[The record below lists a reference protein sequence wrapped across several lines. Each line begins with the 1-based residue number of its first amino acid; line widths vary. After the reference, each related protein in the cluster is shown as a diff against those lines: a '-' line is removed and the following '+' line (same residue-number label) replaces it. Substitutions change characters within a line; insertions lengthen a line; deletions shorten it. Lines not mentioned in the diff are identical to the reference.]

1 MKKHLIICA
10 LLLIGTFLAR
20 NGLCATYD
28 ATGEWDYTDYNHSDN
43 CDANLPEEIG
53 TEIIIQNG
61 NNFSIIL
68 SDSSFSGTVS
78 GNVYTGTEQWC
89 EQGGQ
94 VTANYTITASSATQA
109 SGSANWT
116 WEGFEGGSCGGSW
129 DISMTRK
136 SQASPIY
143 DATGTWD
150 YSNSS
155 PTSNCVNPPDPP
167 ETLIATVT
175 QTGNR
180 ITLVDDL
187 QRTYYGFVDG
197 AKYTF
202 VRSFAQS
209 GGTTAVVHKVTLA
222 AGGTSGN
229 GIGEFVWD
237 DNCDDCQGGFNFSIV
252 KQQQTYTISGMVSQL
267 EGVLMTLSG
276 DTSGTTTTD
285 ASGNYSFGNLI
296 NGNYTIT
303 PTKEGYRFEPASRN
317 VTINDGDMTGIDF
330 VAHQMA
336 RAMPGIP
343 LLLLDDKNKI

>member
-10 LLLIGTFLAR
+10 VLLVSISIAS

-28 ATGEWDYTDYNHSDN
+28 ATGEWDYTDYNHSDD
-43 CDANLPEEIG
+43 CGANLPEETG
-53 TEIIIQNG
+53 TEVIIQNG
-61 NNFSIIL
+61 NNFIVIL

-78 GNVYTGTEQWC
+78 GNVYKATEQWC
-89 EQGGQ
+89 QLEGQ

-116 WEGFEGGSCGGSW
+116 WEGFEGGSCSGSW
-129 DISMTRK
+129 QISMTRK
-136 SQASPIY
+136 SQAAPIY

-150 YSNSS
+150 YSNTSQW
-155 PTSNCVNPPDPP
+155 SNCGTPDPP
-167 ETLIATVT
+167 ETRTATVT

-180 ITLVDDL
+180 IILVDDL
-187 QRTYYGFVDG
+187 QRTNYGFVDG

-202 VRSFAQS
+202 VRSFSQS
-209 GGTTAVVHKVTLA
+209 SGTTAVVHKVTLA

-252 KQQQTYTISGMVSQL
+252 KQEQTYTISGNVSQL
-267 EGVLMTLSG
+267 EDVLMTLSG
-276 DTSGTTTTD
+276 DASGTTTTD
-285 ASGNYSFGNLI
+285 ASGNYSFGNLT

-303 PTKEGYRFEPASRN
+303 PTKEGYQFEPASRN
-317 VTINDGDMTGIDF
+317 VTISDGNMTGVNF
-330 VAHQMA
+330 VAHQMV
-336 RAMPGIP
+336 RTMPGIP
-343 LLLLDDKNKI
+343 LLLLED

>member
-1 MKKHLIICA
+1 MNKRLHICA
-10 LLLIGTFLAR
+10 VLLIGVFFAA

-28 ATGEWDYTDYNHSDN
+28 ATGEWNYTDYNHLNN
-43 CDANLPEEIG
+43 CGEPNPGTEQG

-61 NNFSIIL
+61 NNFNIIL

-94 VTANYTITASSATQA
+94 VTANYTLTASSATQA

-116 WEGFEGGSCGGSW
+116 WVGFEGGSCSGSW
-129 DISMTRK
+129 QISMTRK
-136 SQASPIY
+136 PQAAPLY
-143 DATGTWD
+143 NATGTWD
-150 YSNSS
+150 YSN
-155 PTSNCVNPPDPP
+155 TSHWSTCGTPDPP
-167 ETLIATVT
+167 ETRTATVT

-187 QRTYYGFVDG
+187 QRTNYGFVDG

-202 VRSFAQS
+202 ARFFSQS

-252 KQQQTYTISGMVSQL
+252 KQEQTYTISGNVSQL

-276 DTSGTTTTD
+276 DGSETTTTD
-285 ASGNYSFGNLI
+285 ASGDYSFGNVI

-303 PTKEGYRFEPASRN
+303 PTKDGYRFEPASRN

-336 RAMPGIP
+336 ATGPGIP
-343 LLLLDDKNKI
+343 LLLLDQDE